1 MRAARFAFCCWL
13 GANVLALA
21 LNPRLAQARPTS
33 GDAAGAAPPEPV
45 ATTSPSAVADN
56 DTETGDMPHQRVLR
70 IITRP
75 IVDWFEPEPQA
86 SDLTL
91 GNFLSY
97 GWTEAWTE
105 PHEGPDDA
113 PRFRLLRIQRAFWE
127 RELRL
132 TYSYAFDADQGRA
145 DEQEGE
151 FELEMPVSRRFLIEI
166 EGGVT
171 DLKPEGV
178 SSRTRASDL
187 KIIPEVMLAEDRDT
201 SFSSGLLV
209 RVPAGG
215 KAAEQGRTSLAPY
228 LALWRGMGHRVG
240 LHTYVGAEFPIDGFG
255 PDAPIAVLQYAVAP
269 AVTLTPKATPYF
281 GNFTLFMEMNGE
293 SDLGRGDA
301 RSRITL
307 LPGTRWRV
315 IRDVWVATGY
325 EFPVKGNEFTG
336 RLWLSVYLDF

>member
-1 MRAARFAFCCWL
+1 VLLARWD
-13 GANVLALA
+13 VLALA
-21 LNPRLAQARPTS
+21 LNARPAQAQPAS
-33 GDAAGAAPPEPV
+33 SDLAAAANPEPA
-45 ATTSPSAVADN
+45 ATAGPSAVAGN
-56 DTETGDMPHQRVLR
+56 DAETPNLLHQRVLR
-70 IITRP
+70 IITGSV
-75 IVDWFEPEPQA
+75 VDWFEPEPHRN
-86 SDLTL
+86 DLTIR
-91 GNFLSY
+91 NFLSY

-105 PHEGPDDA
+105 PDEGPADA

-132 TYSYAFDADQGRA
+132 TYNYAFDADEGRA

-166 EGGVT
+166 EGAVT
-171 DLKPEGV
+171 DLKPDGA

-187 KIIPEVMLAEDRDT
+187 KIIPEVMLAEDRNT
-201 SFSSGLLV
+201 FFSSGLVV

-215 KAAEQGRTSLAPY
+215 KAADQACTSLTPY
-228 LALWRGMGHRVG
+228 SALWRDMGYRVG
-240 LHTYVGAEFPIDGFG
+240 LHTYFGAEFPIDGFG
-255 PDAPIAVLQYAVAP
+255 PDVPVAVLQYAIAP
-269 AVTLTPKATPYF
+269 AITLTPKTTPHF

-307 LPGTRWRV
+307 LPGMRWRV

-325 EFPVKGNEFTG
+325 EFPVKGREFEG